1 MSREVHIIE
10 HEIERGD
17 EQIEISVYYTIAPG
31 HPMFFD
37 RVYGNWM
44 PPESPEIE
52 FTGRI
57 DGIPCDMDLTEQE
70 LADIIDRI
78 MVEEPHNDRITARI

>member
-37 RVYGNWM
+37 KVYGNWM
-44 PPESPEIE
+44 PPEGPEID
-52 FTGRI
+52 FTGKI
-57 DGIPCDMDLTEQE
+57 DGIPCDADLTEE
-70 LADIIDRI
+70 EANAIKERI
-78 MVEEPHNDRITARI
+78 ANGEGDHNDRT